1 MQAREVWAMAAA
13 KTYPASEAITSLW
26 TIEGGIQF
34 HRCFVL
40 EMEST
45 LNLADDNR
53 EIFGF

>member
-13 KTYPASEAITSLW
+13 KTYPASEASTSLW